1 MLQTPL
7 WKRILIWATVALGLV
22 LAAPNLF
29 YSRVEGH
36 NDAAQAV
43 EAAGF
48 ATVEQQAALDA
59 WPSWMPSGIVN
70 LGLDLRGGAH
80 LLAEVQVA
88 DVYKARMDGWWPEVR
103 DALREVRADVGAVRR
118 QPATDPAELRV
129 EIENEA
135 GMAAAVAAVNAL
147 ASPIVSLT
155 GIGENDITVTAEG
168 KTLIVA
174 LSESERSAVDQR
186 TIQQSLEII
195 RTRVDTAGTREPTI
209 QRQGADRILIQVP
222 GIGSASELK
231 ALIGTTAK
239 LTFNPVVRRG
249 TSEDAAPGAGNVSLP
264 SMDEEGVWYTVE
276 EVPVVSGEDLTNA
289 KGDFDQNGR
298 PAVGFQFDAR
308 GARAFGDYTAQNI
321 GAPFAI
327 VLDGEVISAPV
338 IQSHIPG
345 GSGII
350 TGNFTV
356 EEANRLA
363 VLLSAGALPASMTFL
378 EERTIGPELGQDSI
392 DAGKVA
398 AVIGMVA
405 VSLFMIAS
413 YGLFGVFAVLSL
425 ALNMAMIFGILSI
438 IGATLTLPGI
448 AGIVL
453 IIGMAVDANVL
464 VFERIREELK
474 NAKSPARAIEIGYE
488 RALSAIVDANLTTLI
503 TSLVLFTMGAGPVR
517 GFAVTLAIGIVTS
530 VFTALYV
537 TRQMVETW
545 YGLRRPKTVYV

>member
-59 WPSWMPSGIVN
+59 WPSWLPSGIVN

-88 DVYKARMDGWWPEVR
+88 DVYKARMDAWWPEVR
-103 DALREVRADVGAVRR
+103 DALRGVRAEVGAVRR

-129 EIENEA
+129 EIETEA
-135 GMAAAVAAVNAL
+135 GMAAAVAAVRAL

-155 GIGENDITVTAEG
+155 GIGENDITVSAEG

-174 LSESERSAVDQR
+174 LSESERAAVDQR

-249 TSEDAAPGAGNVSLP
+249 TAEDPAPGAGNVSLP

-276 EVPVVSGEDLTNA
+276 ELPVVTGEDLTNA

-425 ALNMAMIFGILSI
+425 AFNMARIFGILSI

-503 TSLVLFTMGAGPVR
+503 TSRVLFTMGAGPVR